1 MSASCQ
7 QRKCEWKVRLER
19 SGGCRGF
26 GIGVVIP
33 DPGAFLR
40 LSVKLAVAGMQVA
53 AGCVIASTTH
63 ARHALDA
70 GGPLAPQL
78 LVNQQRPWG

>member
-1 MSASCQ
+1 MSGSSQ
-7 QRKCEWKVRLER
+7 GGKYEWKVRLER

-26 GIGVVIP
+26 SIGVVIP
-33 DPGAFLR
+33 DPGAFLP
-40 LSVKLAVAGMQVA
+40 LSVKLAVAGMQVI
-53 AGCVIASTTH
+53 AGSVITSTTH

-70 GGPLAPQL
+70 GCPLAPQL